1 MREENNTELKSILK
15 ILGPGTSLREG
26 IENIL
31 RAKTGGLIVIGDNKE
46 MLETVDGGFSIGALY
61 SPANIYE
68 LAKMD
73 GAIIV
78 SSDGKKI
85 LYANAQLI
93 PNQAIPTFETGTRH
107 RTAQRIAKQT
117 GNLVIA
123 ISQRRNIIS
132 VYKGELKYVLR
143 DSSIILGKA
152 NQAIQTL
159 ERYTTVLDRALNNLN
174 LLELQDMATLF
185 EVITC
190 IQRTEMIMRIV
201 TEIEGYIVEL
211 GDEGRLIEMQL
222 HELIKNIEEEGILL
236 IKDYCR
242 KGLNHNDIYK
252 NLQLIS
258 SDELINLE
266 SIAGALGYEGVPLID
281 TLISPRGYRLINK
294 IPRLPS
300 MVVDNLI
307 KEFGYLKGIMESNIE
322 TLDMVEGIGEARA
335 RAIKNGIRRI
345 KEQILAE
352 QQM

>member
-1 MREENNTELKSILK
+1 
-15 ILGPGTSLREG
+15 
-26 IENIL
+26 
-31 RAKTGGLIVIGDNKE
+31 
-46 MLETVDGGFSIGALY
+46 MLETVDGGFSIGASY

-78 SSDGKKI
+78 STDGRKI

-93 PNQAIPTFETGTRH
+93 PNQGIPTFETGTRH

-159 ERYTTVLDRALNNLN
+159 ERYTSVLDRALSNLN

-190 IQRTEMIMRIV
+190 IQRIEMIMRIV

-222 HELIKNIEEEGILL
+222 HELINNIEEEGILL

-252 NLQLIS
+252 DLQLIS
-258 SDELINLE
+258 SEELISLN

-345 KEQILAE
+345 KEQIIAE
-352 QQM
+352 QQL

>member
-1 MREENNTELKSILK
+1 MREENNTELKAILK

-93 PNQAIPTFETGTRH
+93 PNQSIPTFETGTRH

-159 ERYTTVLDRALNNLN
+159 ERYTTVLDRALSNLN

-258 SDELINLE
+258 SDELINLD

-294 IPRLPS
+294 IPRLPT

>member
-1 MREENNTELKSILK
+1 MREQNNTELKSILK

-46 MLETVDGGFSIGALY
+46 MLETVDGGFTIGATY

-93 PNQAIPTFETGTRH
+93 PNQSIATYETGTRH

-132 VYKGELKYVLR
+132 VYKGDLKYVLR

-159 ERYTTVLDRALNNLN
+159 ERYTAVLDRAISNLN

-190 IQRTEMIMRIV
+190 IQRTEMNMRIV

-222 HELIKNIEEEGILL
+222 QELIRNIETEGLLL

-252 NLQLIS
+252 KLQLIPS
-258 SDELINLE
+258 EELINLDKFAE
-266 SIAGALGYEGVPLID
+266 ALGYDGVPLID

-300 MVVDNLI
+300 MVIDNLI
-307 KEFGYLKGIMESNIE
+307 EKFGYLKGIMESNIE
-322 TLDMVEGIGEARA
+322 ALDMVDGIGEARA

-345 KEQILAE
+345 KEQIIAE
-352 QQM
+352 QQL